1 MMLKP
6 ELSRRVMPAG
16 RIASRHGPRG
26 SENPVRLLLV
36 EDDTMIGESVLD
48 LLRAEHYAVDWVKD
62 GAMADTALRTQTY
75 DLVLLDLGLPR
86 RDGLAVLRDL
96 RARKDRTPVL
106 VATARDALA
115 QRVEGL
121 DAGADDYVLKPYELD
136 ELLARI
142 RALLRRAAGRAE
154 PVYEHQG
161 VSIDPATREVTVNGQ
176 PVLLSARE
184 WAVLEPLLARPGLV
198 LSRAQLEEKLY
209 SWKDEVSSNAVE
221 VYIHGIRKKLGPD
234 IIQNVRGVGYLVPK
248 A

>member
-1 MMLKP
+1 M
-6 ELSRRVMPAG
+6 
-16 RIASRHGPRG
+16 
-26 SENPVRLLLV
+26 RLLLV
-36 EDDTMIGESVLD
+36 EDDSMIGESVLD
-48 LLRAEHYAVDWVKD
+48 LLRAEQYAVDWVRD
-62 GAMADTALRTQTY
+62 GDAADTALRTQDY

-86 RDGLAVLRDL
+86 QDGLSVLRRL
-96 RARKDRTPVL
+96 RARRSRVPVL

-121 DAGADDYVLKPYELD
+121 DAGADDYVVKPYEMD

-142 RALLRRAAGRAE
+142 RALLRRASGRAE

-161 VSIDPATREVTVNGQ
+161 VCINPATREVTVNGE
-176 PVLLSARE
+176 PVVLSGRE

-209 SWKDEVSSNAVE
+209 DWKHEISSNAVE
-221 VYIHGIRKKLGPD
+221 VYIHGLRKKLGAD
-234 IIQNVRGVGYLVPK
+234 LIQNVRGVGYLVPR